1 MPEFQFLATLTVN
14 APSEAA
20 AQTQADHAIE
30 DADQYLSDDYRL
42 ERGLSLSERAVE
54 RQGMAS
60 RGNAFLGSLS
70 SLGPRQSPRYTVELT
85 TEGWQ
90 IKDNVRGFTL
100 ADVYNSQ
107 SNAETYA
114 GIWNDHDKDEGEGRH

>member
-30 DADQYLSDDYRL
+30 DADQYLSEDYSL
-42 ERGLSLSERAVE
+42 EIAQYQGAQPSEIVFDE
-54 RQGMAS
+54 EPTKPK
-60 RGNAFLGSLS
+60 L
-70 SLGPRQSPRYTVELT
+70 PRYTVELT

-90 IKDNVRGFTL
+90 IKDNETNQFR
-100 ADVYNSQ
+100 ADAWPTRESAQTIAAHYEKGGSP
-107 SNAETYA
+107 
-114 GIWNDHDKDEGEGRH
+114 R